1 MRNLCRPRASS
12 ISRISRRGSTD
23 QPVADQTDQ
32 QDSKWIA
39 KINFQNG
46 LWRMY
51 FIYKHMHIAAVN
63 FSLFARLPD
72 QRISRISRR
81 GSDGSAGFQMDCQ
94 NQFSKRIVKMY
105 FIYKHMHIAV
115 DNFSHK
121 AFFGDCQKTTTQN
134 QKKRRNICEN
144 RKVRE

>member
-51 FIYKHMHIAAVN
+51 FIYKHMHIA
-63 FSLFARLPD
+63 
-72 QRISRISRR
+72 
-81 GSDGSAGFQMDCQ
+81 
-94 NQFSKRIVKMY
+94 
-105 FIYKHMHIAV
+105 V